1 MQDYSYTATQTE
13 QLIAN
18 CPICCAGSSAVGAL
32 ASPPSPPSV
41 DNTSLPSPPPPP
53 FIIPEQSGA
62 TLTLTLDP
70 TVTFTTVEREQLLD
84 AIAVQTGIP
93 KEQLTLGEASVVYSQ
108 AERAERNQ
116 VKLYI
121 TVPDDDGEGQ
131 LRAEGLAAMIV
142 EDVQFPTF
150 VVSTEVDERPNQD
163 LTMDEVPPPTA
174 WAYVLPITIGA
185 IFCLCACVGGCFF
198 LRRAGVFVARPGRRK
213 MPALADL
220 EGDNS
225 SLAIEYNP
233 NAAKSDEPF
242 AEWAAPTPRS
252 NSQEQRHKRSLLEDS
267 KAGGGGTAGRRSQAH
282 PAKMSSHI

>member
-1 MQDYSYTATQTE
+1 M
-13 QLIAN
+13 
-18 CPICCAGSSAVGAL
+18 

-62 TLTLTLDP
+62 TSLTLDP

-174 WAYVLPITIGA
+174 WAYVLPIAIGA

-220 EGDNS
+220 EGDGS

-242 AEWAAPTPRS
+242 ADWAAPTPRS
-252 NSQEQRHKRSLLEDS
+252 NSG
-267 KAGGGGTAGRRSQAH
+267 AAPQALA
-282 PAKMSSHI
+282 P